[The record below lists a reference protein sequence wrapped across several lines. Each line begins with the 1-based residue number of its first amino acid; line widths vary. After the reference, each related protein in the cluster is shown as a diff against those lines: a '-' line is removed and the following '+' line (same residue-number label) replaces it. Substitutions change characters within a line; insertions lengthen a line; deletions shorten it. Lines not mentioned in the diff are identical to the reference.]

1 MADIVKQTD
10 TLKLL
15 AGFADE
21 DDRTITLS
29 NPKANI
35 TSAEIHALAELA
47 TPVLIGD
54 KYGAAF
60 TRFKSATYVTK
71 AETTLDPTT
80 LQPTP

>member
-1 MADIVKQTD
+1 MADIVKQTES
-10 TLKLL
+10 LKLL

-21 DDRTITLS
+21 DDRTITVN
-29 NPKANI
+29 NPRSGI
-35 TSAEIHALAELA
+35 TAADINALAELA

-54 KYGAAF
+54 KFGAAF

-80 LQPTP
+80 LQPT